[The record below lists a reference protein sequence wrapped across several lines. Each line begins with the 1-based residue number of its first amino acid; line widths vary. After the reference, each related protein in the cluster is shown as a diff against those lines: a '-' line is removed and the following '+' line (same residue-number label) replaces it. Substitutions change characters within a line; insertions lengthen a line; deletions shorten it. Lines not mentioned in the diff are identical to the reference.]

1 MPVVQASTG
10 RPPAGGASVRTGTVG
25 AAATRPSPVAVDLG
39 SGQLRI
45 RLADHGTI
53 STPVGDRSIR
63 RQPVVR
69 RGQVVDGA
77 GCAAVL
83 SQLLREH
90 RVRVPARPLIVAC
103 RPLLATATD
112 QDLTR
117 RVLDAVFA
125 PARLLF
131 IDTVRAAAI
140 GAGAGAGT
148 LLVADLGTEVTEV
161 AVLRDSRVVAGR
173 RANLGTGDLAHGA
186 TVGTLA
192 DTLTRLVRELVRG
205 AGAAPAAA
213 TALARGMVL
222 VGDGATRPDLRDCIT
237 ATTGIPV
244 HRAAGPRTAALTGAS
259 LAAAAAARHP
269 AADWTEPG
277 PPSPPVRTGPVPARA
292 RKGTTS

>member
-1 MPVVQASTG
+1 MPVAQSAT
-10 RPPAGGASVRTGTVG
+10 RRTGTDG
-25 AAATRPSPVAVDLG
+25 TATARPPVAVDLG

-45 RLADHGTI
+45 RLAHHGTI

-63 RQPVVR
+63 HHPVVR
-69 RGQVVDGA
+69 RGRVVDGA
-77 GCAAVL
+77 GCAAAL

-90 RVRVPARPLIVAC
+90 RVEVPAGPLVVAC
-103 RPLLATATD
+103 RPLLATAAD
-112 QDLTR
+112 QESVR
-117 RVLDAVFA
+117 QVLGTVFA

-140 GAGAGAGT
+140 GAGAGTGT

-173 RANLGTGDLAHGA
+173 RANVGTGDLAHGA

-192 DTLTRLVRELVRG
+192 DAVARLVRELTRG
-205 AGAAPAAA
+205 AGPAPAAA
-213 TALARGMVL
+213 GALARGMVL
-222 VGDGATRPDLRDCIT
+222 VGDGATRPDLRDRI
-237 ATTGIPV
+237 AAMTGIPV

-269 AADWTEPG
+269 AAD
-277 PPSPPVRTGPVPARA
+277 
-292 RKGTTS
+292 